1 MTFTENV
8 NALVNEFRDG
18 QYSVKEFQFKLE
30 SLLYSYRELSGE
42 LEDRFRGFINELEIV
57 LYTIPERQQVAR
69 AEAVG
74 QAVLQ
79 FIEQKRL

>member
-1 MTFTENV
+1 
-8 NALVNEFRDG
+8 
-18 QYSVKEFQFKLE
+18 
-30 SLLYSYRELSGE
+30 